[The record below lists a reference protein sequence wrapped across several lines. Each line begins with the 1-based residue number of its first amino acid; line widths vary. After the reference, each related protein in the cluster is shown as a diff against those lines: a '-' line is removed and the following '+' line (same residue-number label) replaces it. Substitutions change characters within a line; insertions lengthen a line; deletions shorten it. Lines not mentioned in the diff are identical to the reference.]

1 MKKSRLGQHGSLL
14 VALTSAQGLLAT
26 YAHAIPPTSETIST
40 AVGTGRE
47 ISYDFDT
54 LNITNQGSLT
64 GNGNA
69 ALNIDYN
76 GTISTLNNAG
86 TISSNNGYSVYS
98 SGTIGTLNNTGI
110 IANNNSSG
118 AIYLD
123 YGSQTD
129 LITNSGLI
137 GDTSSNNYGYA
148 VYNYG
153 NINTLKN
160 LENGTISGSIGLD
173 NEGYIGTLDNAGTI
187 TNNSNSL
194 SSNGAVFNRGTIDN
208 LVNSGTIIS
217 TYSSGVLGGSVAL
230 RNYGTIG
237 TLTNTGTIISN
248 YFGIL
253 SNSGTNSAIGSI
265 INSGLIKGPQAIY
278 VYNYSTND
286 NSLNITNSG
295 TIAGNIYNYS
305 AGPITIAGGSDH
317 QGTLT
322 GYSDG
327 TSGYI
332 FTNGGSL
339 TFSSGSL
346 LLNDH
351 LYASGGNILNDAAS
365 VQVNTPII
373 INGNYHQN
381 AGAALI
387 FGVSDLAT
395 ATGDSSTDSGYG
407 NLTVNGSAT
416 LDQGTHVSLVRTG
429 NTYQFAQGQRYVVIN
444 ANSADTQYNA
454 NTLNYQAVGYNGGV
468 KGTEYNDGTH
478 SALVVSLVEAPVVVT
493 PTPVTT
499 TPVTTEPVTT
509 EPVTTTPVTTAPVT
523 TTPVT
528 TTPVTTTPVTTAPV
542 TTTPVTTAPVTTTPV
557 TTAPVTTVPV
567 TTPVVTTP
575 VTTPV
580 STAPVVITKSWATIP
595 SATAA
600 LGGLARYSGISPQLL
615 ELYNAS
621 LAIDGKAEANRVGEA
636 LSSSQNISA
645 STANTTAVSKAMSVV
660 GNHMNTARNPQTAGM
675 SGVSTGDAYDSW
687 TFWGQPFG
695 GFANQDSTEDV
706 SGYKAKFGGLL
717 LGADRQLGQ
726 NWRAGAA
733 LNYSNTSVRGQDNL
747 ANNRSTADNY
757 GVIGYAG
764 YTGNPWFMNLSAAV
778 NRQNYNS
785 SREADFTGFSGTA
798 HGKFNGQ
805 SVTLQSEFGY
815 PFTLPADVVLTP
827 MATFTYGYQHVDGYK
842 ESGGNGMALDVGS
855 SHSQSVV
862 SDIGVRVE
870 KTVATR
876 LGNLTPFAQ
885 VSWIH
890 QYDDRQM
897 SSNAVYGADTLGETS
912 FTTKGAS
919 PVKDMAGVAVG
930 TTLYN
935 KQGLSL
941 DARYDLQAGE
951 RYQAHTFSLLLR
963 KSF

>member
-26 YAHAIPPTSETIST
+26 YAHATPPTSETIST

-54 LNITNQGSLT
+54 LNITDQGSLT
-64 GNGNA
+64 GNGSA

-98 SGTIGTLNNTGI
+98 SGSIGTLNNTGT

-148 VYNYG
+148 IYNYG

-160 LENGTISGSIGLD
+160 LTNGTISGSIGLD

-187 TNNSNSL
+187 TNNSNSS

-208 LVNSGTIIS
+208 LVNSGTIVS

-381 AGAALI
+381 AAAALI
-387 FGVSDLAT
+387 LGVSDSAT
-395 ATGDSSTDSGYG
+395 ATGDSSSDSGYG

-416 LDQGTHVSLVRTG
+416 LDQGTHISLVRTG

-499 TPVTTEPVTT
+499 APD
-509 EPVTTTPVTTAPVT
+509 TAT
-523 TTPVT
+523 
-528 TTPVTTTPVTTAPV
+528 
-542 TTTPVTTAPVTTTPV
+542 
-557 TTAPVTTVPV
+557 PV

-575 VTTPV
+575 VTTPET
-580 STAPVVITKSWATIP
+580 TAPVVTTPTTKSWATIP

-600 LGGLARYSGISPQLL
+600 LGGLTRYSGISPQLL

-717 LGADRQLGQ
+717 LGADRELGQ

-778 NRQNYNS
+778 NRQSYNS

-815 PFTLPADVVLTP
+815 PFTLPAEVVLTP

-941 DARYDLQAGE
+941 DARYDLQAGD

>member
-47 ISYDFDT
+47 FSYDFDT
-54 LNITNQGSLT
+54 LNITDQGSLT
-64 GNGNA
+64 GTGNA
-69 ALNIDYN
+69 ALYIDYN
-76 GTISTLNNAG
+76 GTLSTLNNAG
-86 TISSNNGYSVYS
+86 IISSNNGYSVYS
-98 SGTIGTLNNTGI
+98 SGSIGTLNNTGT

-148 VYNYG
+148 IYNYG
-153 NINTLKN
+153 NVNTLKN
-160 LENGTISGSIGLD
+160 LTNGTISGSIGLD

-187 TNNSNSL
+187 TNNSNGY

-237 TLTNTGTIISN
+237 TLTNTGTILSN

-305 AGPITIAGGSDH
+305 AGPITIAGGTDH

-332 FTNGGSL
+332 FTNGGNL

-387 FGVSDLAT
+387 FGVSDSVT

-416 LDQGTHVSLVRTG
+416 LDQGSRISLVRTG
-429 NTYQFAQGQRYVVIN
+429 NTYHFAQGQRYVVIN

-499 TPVTTEPVTT
+499 TPVTTT
-509 EPVTTTPVTTAPVT
+509 
-523 TTPVT
+523 
-528 TTPVTTTPVTTAPV
+528 
-542 TTTPVTTAPVTTTPV
+542 
-557 TTAPVTTVPV
+557 PV

-575 VTTPV
+575 VTTPIV
-580 STAPVVITKSWATIP
+580 TAPTTQNWATIP

-600 LGGLARYSGISPQLL
+600 LGGLTRYSGISPQLL

-660 GNHMNTARNPQTAGM
+660 GNHMNMARNPQTAGM

-717 LGADRQLGQ
+717 LGADRELGQ

-778 NRQNYNS
+778 NRQSYNS
-785 SREADFTGFSGTA
+785 TREADFTGFSGTA

-815 PFTLPADVVLTP
+815 PFTLPAEVVLTP
-827 MATFTYGYQHVDGYK
+827 MATFTYGYQHVDSYK
-842 ESGGNGMALDVGS
+842 ESGGNGMALDVDS

-862 SDIGVRVE
+862 SDLGVRVE

-963 KSF
+963 KTF